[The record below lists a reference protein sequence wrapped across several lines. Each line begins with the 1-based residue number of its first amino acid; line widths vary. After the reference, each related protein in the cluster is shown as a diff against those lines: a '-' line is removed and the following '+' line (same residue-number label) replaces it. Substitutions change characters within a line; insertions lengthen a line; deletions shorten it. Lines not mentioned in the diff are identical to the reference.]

1 MMMSKLF
8 SLAEFWYL
16 EGHTQKRKVA
26 GMKARTNLRFS
37 TENTRRATK
46 KIKVFWKLNI
56 INNFTSQS
64 WSLKATNVIASG
76 ETRRPETKPQSSL

>member
-16 EGHTQKRKVA
+16 EGHTQKRMAA

-46 KIKVFWKLNI
+46 KRIREKVF
-56 INNFTSQS
+56 
-64 WSLKATNVIASG
+64 
-76 ETRRPETKPQSSL
+76 PEYLI